1 MNLILP
7 VTPRSRRAPRR
18 AVALAA
24 ALALAPA
31 AAALV
36 PAPAAAQAG
45 VVKLA
50 TLVPEGSVWDKALR
64 EMGAQWSASTQGRVT
79 LRVYPGGV
87 AGDEPDVVRK
97 MRFGQLQ
104 AAALT
109 AVGLGEIDKS
119 VTALQL
125 MPMTFRSWEEVDYVL
140 EKMAPRL
147 DKDFADKGFV
157 VLFWTYAGWVKFF
170 SKQPGLYPED
180 YKKMKIFAWA
190 GGVEEQ
196 NLMKSLG
203 YNPVPLEPTDILPGL
218 QTGLITAVPAPV
230 VFANAAQYY
239 NQAPYMLDLNW
250 APIVGGAVITKKTWD
265 KFPPAT
271 QQALRKAAT
280 DAGQKIKTRSRQES
294 DEAVE
299 AMKKRGLKVQPVSPE
314 VEAVWRQVAE
324 SVYPSIRG
332 KMVPAGEFDEV
343 HRLLKEFRARP
354 KPAP

>member
-1 MNLILP
+1 
-7 VTPRSRRAPRR
+7 
-18 AVALAA
+18 
-24 ALALAPA
+24 
-31 AAALV
+31 
-36 PAPAAAQAG
+36 
-45 VVKLA
+45 
-50 TLVPEGSVWDKALR
+50 
-64 EMGAQWSASTQGRVT
+64 
-79 LRVYPGGV
+79 
-87 AGDEPDVVRK
+87 
-97 MRFGQLQ
+97 
-104 AAALT
+104 
-109 AVGLGEIDKS
+109 
-119 VTALQL
+119 
-125 MPMTFRSWEEVDYVL
+125 
-140 EKMAPRL
+140 
-147 DKDFADKGFV
+147 
-157 VLFWTYAGWVKFF
+157 
-170 SKQPGLYPED
+170 
-180 YKKMKIFAWA
+180 MKVFTWA

-299 AMKKRGLKVQPVSPE
+299 AMKKRGLKVQPVSAE

-354 KPAP
+354 TPAP